1 MKSIF
6 KNKIL
11 AIIMAV
17 VIGITGIVSGL
28 VISANASYASTLP
41 EMSDLTFSTD
51 VGNKPVLKGG
61 SFILYLTYSSKYSD
75 TYWAA
80 MDMCIGPLT
89 ADKTEFDKAVAKK
102 LTVDRT
108 KIDYGELFMDDLGYK
123 SSGTGDFLSKETTT
137 RQQGGCFRLVITSN
151 HVGGDS
157 EYPSNQTITIGIP
170 FTVAADIDVEELT
183 FGIVKTG
190 DNPTTT
196 NGVSFGAQTTPKNG
210 PVESRAIQ
218 GIITTNEVTVKLLK
232 EEDDTFL
239 KTLSMGPDATNLTN
253 IDLDNEPYGYTISQ
267 AMDNLVVKP
276 ETEVDSATAQVGIS
290 DGSTGYKPSGALA
303 ADGTIT
309 FPRPNHN
316 DKVVVLVTSQS
327 GKEAL
332 YEVTI
337 TISYVRLEALTVTA
351 GDGTTTGSTSL
362 GLQETFDK
370 DTFTYTV
377 NVPEDETSGATAKVT
392 PTVISGYDASTT
404 IGLAGTN
411 CTVDASVTSAT
422 EFTVSGIK
430 KDAPAT
436 VTMTTT
442 AADGT
447 TTQDYVL
454 TFATLNTDTSM
465 TIQAVAATKT
475 YDSDSTKATEKS
487 VDYYFYLDQETVF
500 EASFLITVANGAT
513 VTITDEASTTTT
525 YDDTTKNNKYPVG
538 TYTVKVTAQAGNS
551 QDYTVIIAAP
561 EVLELTLD
569 STYLFLFEEDDSGFI
584 FRDAYIEFDMVHGV
598 DDKDWTCHIVLGN
611 IPYYTTIKTFLSN
624 IKESLHPLIRIYDNY
639 NELLYNR
646 GNPAEGY
653 TEADMDDVFFS
664 VGTGWRIELGA
675 GDTPVDVVYTSV
687 LGDMDSDGQATG
699 NDISLVSS
707 YLMGKEDF
715 DASEYRLAAEVS
727 NGGSISG
734 SDVSQISSIL
744 NGRSEPETFSTYVE
758 HGRADERYTVV
769 VYMG

>member
-28 VISANASYASTLP
+28 VISANSSYAATRP
-41 EMSDLTFSTD
+41 EMSDLTFTTD
-51 VGNKPVLKGG
+51 VGDKPILKG
-61 SFILYLTYSSKYSD
+61 SNFKLIMTFSTKRTD
-75 TYWAA
+75 TYWSSI
-80 MDMCIGPLT
+80 DISVGPLN
-89 ADKTEFDKAVAKK
+89 ADKTDFDVDLAKK
-102 LTVDRT
+102 LDIATHYDDNEEADLWN
-108 KIDYGELFMDDLGYK
+108 IDYGDLRVIGWNTAGNGNHLHK
-123 SSGTGDFLSKETTT
+123 DASAD
-137 RQQGGCFRLVITSN
+137 QHGCARISMAYDRGATYASEKNVVITL
-151 HVGGDS
+151 
-157 EYPSNQTITIGIP
+157 E
-170 FTVAADIDVEELT
+170 FTTSADIAADSLT
-183 FGIVKTG
+183 FGVVKQGNITV
-190 DNPTTT
+190 T
-196 NGVSFGAQTTPKNG
+196 NGVSFGASQKPSDAPTETGNYD
-210 PVESRAIQ
+210 
-218 GIITTNEVTVKLLK
+218 GILTTNEVTVNLIK

-253 IDLDNEPYGYTISQ
+253 IDLDNEPYGYTINQ

-290 DGSTGYKPSGALA
+290 DGTAGYKPSGALA

-370 DTFTYTV
+370 DTFNYTV

-454 TFATLNTDTSM
+454 TFATLSTDASITA
-465 TIQAVAATKT
+465 IQAVAAVKT
-475 YDSDSTKATEKS
+475 YDNDSTKAAEKS
-487 VDYYFYLDQETVF
+487 VDYYFYLDQESVF
-500 EASFLITVANGAT
+500 EAAFLITVADGAS
-513 VTITDEASTTTT
+513 VTITDEANNSTV
-525 YDDTTKNNKYPVG
+525 YADNKDKKYPLG
-538 TYTVKVTAQAGNS
+538 TYTVTVAAAAGNT
-551 QDYTVIIAAP
+551 QDYTVILAAP
-561 EVLELTLD
+561 ELIELTED
-569 STYLFLFEEDDSGFI
+569 SDLLFLFEERREDNTK
-584 FRDAYIEFDMVHGV
+584 FRRAYIEFGYVHGV

-611 IPYYTTIKTFLSN
+611 VGVKTTINGFLAN
-624 IKESLHPLIRIYDNY
+624 IKPTLHPFLKLYNNQ
-639 NELLYNR
+639 NELFYDR
-646 GNPAEGY
+646 GNPGADYPEGDFDN
-653 TEADMDDVFFS
+653 TLKT
-664 VGTGWRIELGA
+664 VGTGWRLELCSGENVV
-675 GDTPVDVVYTSV
+675 DTVYISV
-687 LGDMDSDGQATG
+687 LGDLSGDGVLSG
-699 NDISLVSS
+699 NDTGSIAQFIK
-707 YLMGKEDF
+707 GNITF
-715 DASEYRLAAEVS
+715 DGIEYYLAAYLANSGALSANDTGALMSLINEKTTMDQYINYVPLNPVS
-727 NGGSISG
+727 
-734 SDVSQISSIL
+734 
-744 NGRSEPETFSTYVE
+744 
-758 HGRADERYTVV
+758 
-769 VYMG
+769 